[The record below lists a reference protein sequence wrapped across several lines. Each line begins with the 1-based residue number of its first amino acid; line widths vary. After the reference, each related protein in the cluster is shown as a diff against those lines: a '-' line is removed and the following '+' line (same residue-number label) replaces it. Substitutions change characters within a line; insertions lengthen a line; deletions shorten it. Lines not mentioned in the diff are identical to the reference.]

1 LAGNRNTPLDGQTR
15 QGHPK
20 RPSRRKST
28 EGAIMQR
35 ITILGA
41 TGSIGVSTLDVLA
54 RHPDKYRVHALSA
67 HARVDELAAQCR
79 AFRPQRAVVG
89 TPQAAARL
97 AQLVEGLGIDVA
109 WGPQALCEIASSPET
124 DTVMAAIVGAAGLA
138 PTLAAAR
145 AGKKVLLANKEA
157 LVMSG
162 QLFMD
167 AVREHKATL
176 LPIDSEHNAI
186 FQSLPSPYLP
196 GHARAPGAA
205 GVAKILLTASGGPF
219 LNRAVETLTDVTP
232 DEACKHPNWSM
243 GRKISVDSATMMNKG
258 LEVIEAHW
266 LFGAPAEQIEVVIHP
281 QSVIHSMVSYVDG
294 SVLAQ
299 LGNPDMRTPI
309 AHALAFPE
317 RIASGVAQLDLTQ
330 WSGLQFHKPDF
341 ARFPC
346 LALAFDALRAGGTAP
361 ALLNAANEVAVQ
373 AFLERRIGFRDI
385 DRVVR
390 HVMDAVPHGAAPGI
404 DAVMAQDA
412 RARQA
417 AGALVSELG
426 GARQFAPQQAH

>member
-1 LAGNRNTPLDGQTR
+1 
-15 QGHPK
+15 
-20 RPSRRKST
+20 
-28 EGAIMQR
+28 MQR

-54 RHPDKYRVHALSA
+54 RHPDKYKVYALSA
-67 HARVDELAAQCR
+67 HSRVEELAAQC
-79 AFRPQRAVVG
+79 AKFRPARAVVG
-89 TPQAAARL
+89 SADAAALLSKLLRDL
-97 AQLVEGLGIDVA
+97 DVRTEVA
-109 WGPQALCEIASSPET
+109 YGEEALCTIASSSET

-145 AGKKVLLANKEA
+145 AGKKILLANKEA

-167 AVREHKATL
+167 AVHEHGATL

-186 FQSLPSPYLP
+186 FQSLPQSYGRSPK
-196 GHARAPGAA
+196 AA
-205 GVAKILLTASGGPF
+205 GVSKIVLTASGGPF
-219 LNRAVETLTDVTP
+219 LKRAVDTLEHVTP
-232 DEACKHPNWSM
+232 DEACKHPNWEM

-266 LFGAPAEQIEVVIHP
+266 LFGAPAALIEVVIHP

-294 SVLAQ
+294 SAIAE

-309 AHALAFPE
+309 ANALAFPE
-317 RIASGVAQLDLTQ
+317 RIESGVAQLDLTAI
-330 WSGLQFHKPDF
+330 GTLQFEKPDF

-346 LALAFDALRAGGTAP
+346 LALAFEALEAGGTAP

-373 AFLERRIGFRDI
+373 AFLDTRIGFRDI
-385 DRVVR
+385 DRVIAR
-390 HVMDAVPHGAAPGI
+390 VMHENDHGPASSI
-404 DAVMAQDA
+404 EAVMAQDA
-412 RARQA
+412 RARVA
-417 AGALVSELG
+417 AHAIVAGLS
-426 GARQFAPQQAH
+426 R